1 MNSDKVNPY
10 AEKEKVRGMFNSIAP
25 SYDFLNSFL
34 SLGIHK
40 RWKKRLIKK
49 IALRNPQQILDVASG
64 TCDLAILAARLKPQR
79 IIALDLSEKML
90 DAGKLKIEKKGL
102 SGLIETLVGDAAQ
115 IPFGD
120 ETFDAAMVG
129 FGVRNFEQPVVGM
142 REIFR
147 VLKPGS
153 IFCVLEFS
161 HPRKTPL
168 KQLYH
173 FYFTKI
179 LPLIGKVVSRN
190 NAAYHYLPN
199 SVGNFA
205 SRQDFVDLM
214 EQAGFKKARY
224 QTLSLGIA
232 CLYIAEK

>member
-1 MNSDKVNPY
+1 
-10 AEKEKVRGMFNSIAP
+10 MFNSIAP

-79 IIALDLSEKML
+79 IVALDLSEKML
-90 DAGKLKIEKKGL
+90 EAGKLKIENKGL

-120 ETFDAAMVG
+120 GTFDAAMVG
-129 FGVRNFEQPVVGM
+129 FGVRNFEQPVAGM
-142 REIFR
+142 REICR

-153 IFCVLEFS
+153 LFCVLEFS

-179 LPLIGKVVSRN
+179 LPLIGKLVSRN
-190 NAAYHYLPN
+190 NAAYHYLPD

-214 EQAGFKKARY
+214 VQAGFKKARY
-224 QTLSLGIA
+224 QALSMGIA